1 MRPRPKDLAG
11 SCACSPFDAIIAR
24 IEALEQRAA
33 AIVSS
38 VEGIPPDGTGN
49 VNLPN
54 SSEIGDALY
63 GRMDAFTMSS
73 VAKAINDELNALLT
87 RIGGFDF
94 AGTDGRITAATEAI
108 EQIEAEL
115 ESYEARIS
123 AVEDDII
130 SINAHILAVEND
142 YVQKVGDTMTG
153 PLHIPTNATGTRN
166 DVAVN
171 GNRVQADLDA
181 YSSMMRTVNN
191 QVIYNQKDFAGTLK
205 SSGIFNNKTV
215 VVKTSPSVGSLWI
228 RAYYTTVREA
238 NFNASFLVNGQKGN
252 NRTCSGIISM
262 TSSAT
267 IWLDGIG
274 LFSDAYKNRVVGVI
288 PVTGGQEIWVYCGNE
303 NEGISLI
310 RLSEYSWGEETNK
323 FIVDGVTS
331 QETLDPT
338 DTTLYSSYSY
348 IR

>member
-1 MRPRPKDLAG
+1 MIHLRPRPKDLAG

-54 SSEIGDALY
+54 SSEIGDTLY

-73 VAKAINDELNALLT
+73 VAKAINDELNTLLT
-87 RIGGFDF
+87 RIGAFDF

-115 ESYEARIS
+115 ESYEARIT
-123 AVEDDII
+123 AVEEDII

-153 PLHIPTNATGTRN
+153 PLRIPTNTTGTRN

-171 GNRVQADLDA
+171 GNRLQADLDA
-181 YSSMMRTVNN
+181 YQFMVRTVND
-191 QVIYNQKDFAGTLK
+191 QVIQGKKTFLITPTIQCTLWVIGPSTTDTLAVIKLFNNASAARYVHFTAIRTAGGFEGRVMFSIS
-205 SSGIFNNKTV
+205 SSGIVEQTAVSKMGTV
-215 VVKTSPSVGSLWI
+215 EPPVCGLIQLADDWYIYISGGGVGIKDVYVRQGSRRNINTDILDEPIQIGETETKYEVVWS
-228 RAYYTTVREA
+228 
-238 NFNASFLVNGQKGN
+238 
-252 NRTCSGIISM
+252 
-262 TSSAT
+262 
-267 IWLDGIG
+267 
-274 LFSDAYKNRVVGVI
+274 
-288 PVTGGQEIWVYCGNE
+288 
-303 NEGISLI
+303 
-310 RLSEYSWGEETNK
+310 
-323 FIVDGVTS
+323 
-331 QETLDPT
+331 
-338 DTTLYSSYSY
+338 
-348 IR
+348 